1 MTHSYLDD
9 MCNCY
14 IGLTDD
20 GFGDTR
26 LRGNWVKGGQE
37 MINKTR
43 KTYVFWRQHARTES
57 SVSCKSQER
66 RARREVGGGG
76 GRRGG
81 LSSPL
86 ERFLML

>member
-14 IGLTDD
+14 IGLT
-20 GFGDTR
+20 GDAR
-26 LRGNWVKGGQE
+26 LRGNWVKGEQE
-37 MINKTR
+37 MINKTW
-43 KTYVFWRQHARTES
+43 KTYVFWRQHAQTEL
-57 SVSCKSQER
+57 SVSCKSQEWR
-66 RARREVGGGG
+66 TRREVGGG

-86 ERFLML
+86 EKFLML